1 GSSRADCYEKYTGT
15 GAAARAFPRTN
26 PTRKMIEPRFS
37 ELNRSH
43 IRCRWDIH
51 LTGRG
56 RFRRICGLF
65 CGKRERNLEFW
76 TK

>member
-1 GSSRADCYEKYTGT
+1 HTQGAGPSEKT
-15 GAAARAFPRTN
+15 APPRRWIRQTQQ
-26 PTRKMIEPRFS
+26 KRFS

-43 IRCRWDIH
+43 IRCHWDIH
-51 LTGRG
+51 LTGGG

-65 CGKRERNLEFW
+65 CGKSEENLEFW